1 VALSKKNRLVKDLEI
16 QNIIRF
22 GKKYESLDFRIRG
35 VIKTKGLS
43 KFLAIVPKKIQ
54 KKATNRNVIRR
65 KILAF
70 VQKKENFVTYLI
82 QTNFNLIVIVK
93 NKKLLEMSYLE
104 LKTALERDLQNFYKK
119 TLHKNE
125 KTVSNKLT

>member
-1 VALSKKNRLVKDLEI
+1 MALSKKNRLVKDLEI

>member
-1 VALSKKNRLVKDLEI
+1 MALSKKNRLVKDLEI

-22 GKKYESLDFRIRG
+22 GKKYESTDFRIRG

-65 KILAF
+65 KILSF
-70 VQKKENFVTYLI
+70 IQKKENFITYLE
-82 QTNFNLIVIVK
+82 QTNFNLVVIVK
-93 NKKLLEMSYLE
+93 NKKLLEMSYAQLINS
-104 LKTALERDLQNFYKK
+104 LERDLKSFYKK

-125 KTVSNKLT
+125 KTVSNKLI